1 MDELLPFLQK
11 YEVWIYVILG
21 TAAIFPLTRLISAW
35 NEWQSSVFGL
45 ERESAQRRFSNSLT
59 ILVLLIVSIF
69 LEFMVV
75 SFVAPN
81 YPQIASLPTST
92 LDLLATPTVT
102 LPSLVGAVTAEA
114 TAEFTPTPKQVLQEE
129 CLPGQIEW
137 TNPVSGQEIS
147 GTIELKATINVP
159 NLGYYKYEYARPNE
173 DIWLTLAGG
182 NQPKNDEVIGTL
194 DTSSQ
199 LVQGDYLFRL
209 VVYDNQNQAFPVCVI
224 PVRVVQN

>member
-35 NEWQSSVFGL
+35 NEWQASVFGL

-59 ILVLLIVSIF
+59 VLVLLIVSIF

-81 YPQIASLPTST
+81 YPQLASLPTST

-114 TAEFTPTPKQVLQEE
+114 TAEFTPTPQQVLQEE

-147 GTIELKATINVP
+147 GTVELKATINVP

-182 NQPKNDEVIGTL
+182 NQSKNDEVIGTL

-209 VVYDNQNQAFPVCVI
+209 VVFDNQNQAFPVCVI